1 MKWIRVPTLILWGT
15 NDRITPVEQAKV
27 WTSLIST
34 SEIETFEGAGHLL
47 FFEAPKAVGRL
58 GSFLAK

>member
-1 MKWIRVPTLILWGT
+1 MG
-15 NDRITPVEQAKV
+15 DQGSHH
-27 WTSLIST
+27 TSRTSKGLDVAFST
-34 SEIETFEGAGHLL
+34 TEIETFEGAGHLL